1 MRILNSFEE
10 TGFCFVRNC
19 GEVLPSLVEFGKF
32 GTILNIHF
40 NCTIFGQIWTICAV
54 SRKRIFLVSFAAPF
68 ATFGQFG
75 LFEAV

>member
-32 GTILNIHF
+32 GTILNIS
-40 NCTIFGQIWTICAV
+40 IAQFGQIWTICAV

>member
-32 GTILNIHF
+32 GTILNIS
-40 NCTIFGQIWTICAV
+40 IAQYLAKFGPFVQF
-54 SRKRIFLVSFAAPF
+54 RGNGYFL
-68 ATFGQFG
+68 
-75 LFEAV
+75 